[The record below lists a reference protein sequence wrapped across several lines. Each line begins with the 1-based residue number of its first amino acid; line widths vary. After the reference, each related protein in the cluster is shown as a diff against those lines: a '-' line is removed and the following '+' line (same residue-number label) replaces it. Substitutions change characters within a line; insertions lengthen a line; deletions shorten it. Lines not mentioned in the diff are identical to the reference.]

1 MKRLSMFTLLVFII
15 LTNKSYS
22 DSLWHQ
28 KYFDRGGLFC
38 DNKAMS
44 IGDIVYIT
52 IKESVSAQRSS
63 ETSTGK
69 DVGNKGS
76 VKTWLYPKKDTDG
89 DGIDDG
95 FLVNEQGDMPLW
107 EYSSSKNFK
116 GLGAIKESDSFTAK
130 ITATVIDVLP
140 NGNLLIEGSREL
152 DVANDR
158 KRVIITGMIRQSDI
172 DGENTIPSDLI
183 ADAKIKY
190 EGRGPIADNQ
200 RRGIL
205 TWVRDVFA
213 LF

>member
-1 MKRLSMFTLLVFII
+1 MKRLSIFTLLVSVLFA
-15 LTNKSYS
+15 NSSYS
-22 DSLWHQ
+22 DSLWDQ
-28 KYFDRGGLFC
+28 KYFDRGGLFR
-38 DNKAMS
+38 DNKAIG

-52 IKESVSAQRSS
+52 IKENVSAQRSS

-76 VKTWLYPKKDTDG
+76 VTNWLYPKKDTDG

-95 FLVNEQGDMPLW
+95 FLVNKQGDMPSW
-107 EYSSSKNFK
+107 EYSTSKSFK
-116 GLGAIKESDSFTAK
+116 GLGAIKESDSFSAK
-130 ITATVIDVLP
+130 ITATVIDVFP

-152 DVANDR
+152 NVANDK

-172 DGENTIPSDLI
+172 DGENTISSDLI

-190 EGRGPIADNQ
+190 EGRGPLADNQ

-205 TWVRDVFA
+205 TWVRDVLA

>member
-1 MKRLSMFTLLVFII
+1 MKRLLILTLLVFII
-15 LTNKSYS
+15 FTNKSYS

-28 KYFDRGGLFC
+28 KYYDRGGLFC
-38 DNKAMS
+38 DNKAMLV
-44 IGDIVYIT
+44 GDIVYIT
-52 IKESVSAQRSS
+52 ISETVSAQRSS

-69 DVGNKGS
+69 NVGNKGS
-76 VKTWLYPKKDTDG
+76 VTNWLYPKKDTDG
-89 DGIDDG
+89 DGVDDG

-107 EYSSSKNFK
+107 EYSVDKSFK

-130 ITATVIDVLP
+130 ITATVIDVMP

-152 DVANDR
+152 DVANDK

-190 EGRGPIADNQ
+190 EGRGPLADNQ
-200 RRGIL
+200 RRGL
-205 TWVRDVFA
+205 FTWVRDVFA
-213 LF
+213 MF